1 MYQQHFP
8 HCQTPERKTF
18 STLDR
23 QLRENRTFN
32 GQMTISTG
40 QQVAQLHD
48 RYIMMMMMTTSNY
61 SVKHLNK
68 KAEFLLS
75 FLQIQ
80 RQAPE
85 E

>member
-8 HCQTPERKTF
+8 HCQSPERKTF

-40 QQVAQLHD
+40 QHAAQLHD
-48 RYIMMMMMTTSNY
+48 RYMIMMMTISNY

-68 KAEFLLS
+68 KGEFLLS

>member
-8 HCQTPERKTF
+8 HCQSPERKTF

-32 GQMTISTG
+32 GQMTISN
-40 QQVAQLHD
+40 H
-48 RYIMMMMMTTSNY
+48 

-80 RQAPE
+80 GQAPE

>member
-1 MYQQHFP
+1 MPNMHLMFSRQYGTEYKACCMYQQHFP
-8 HCQTPERKTF
+8 RCQNPERKTF
-18 STLDR
+18 TTLDR
-23 QLRENRTFN
+23 QLTENRTFN
-32 GQMTISTG
+32 GQMTISN
-40 QQVAQLHD
+40 Q
-48 RYIMMMMMTTSNY
+48 

-80 RQAPE
+80 GQVPE